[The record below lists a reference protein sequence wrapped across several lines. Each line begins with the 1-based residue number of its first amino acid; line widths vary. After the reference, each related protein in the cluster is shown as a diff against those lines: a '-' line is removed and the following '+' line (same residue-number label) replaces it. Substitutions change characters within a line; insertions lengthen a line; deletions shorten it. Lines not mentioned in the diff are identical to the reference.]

1 MKGRPWLVAGVALAA
16 ALAGAGS
23 ALWLS
28 GGLEGNGSP
37 APRTAAAPSTQRPAF
52 TLDDV
57 EGHPRDAA
65 EWDGKVV
72 LLNFWATW
80 CPPCRR
86 EMPLF
91 AELQREFGPRGFQ
104 VVAVAIDEAAAVRE
118 FAAEYGLD
126 FPLLVGDED
135 AIRVAQA
142 YGNLQGALPFSVLV
156 DREGRVVARF
166 KGEISRSRL
175 EPHLGELL

>member
-1 MKGRPWLVAGVALAA
+1 MSGVVLMA

-23 ALWLS
+23 ALWLFGAVEEPGAPES
-28 GGLEGNGSP
+28 RP
-37 APRTAAAPSTQRPAF
+37 ATLSAQRPAF
-52 TLDDV
+52 ALPDLD
-57 EGHPRDAA
+57 GHVREAA

-91 AELQREFGPRGFQ
+91 ADLQQEFGRQGFQ

-118 FAAEYGLD
+118 FAAQYGLD

-135 AIRVAQA
+135 AIRVAQD
-142 YGNLQGALPFSVLV
+142 YGNLQGALPFSVLY
-156 DREGRVVARF
+156 DRRGRVVARF

-175 EPHLGELL
+175 APHLGELL

>member
-1 MKGRPWLVAGVALAA
+1 MKGRSWLVAGVALMAA
-16 ALAGAGS
+16 VAGAAS

-28 GGLEGNGSP
+28 ANLEGGG
-37 APRTAAAPSTQRPAF
+37 APPPRAAAESTQRPAF
-52 TLDDV
+52 TLRDLD
-57 EGHPRDAA
+57 GRPREMA

-91 AELQREFGPRGFQ
+91 AELQQEFGSRGFQ
-104 VVAVAIDEAAAVRE
+104 VVAVAIDEAPAVRE

-142 YGNLQGALPFSVLV
+142 YGNLQGALPYTVLV
-156 DREGRVVARF
+156 DREGEVVARF

-175 EPHLGELL
+175 QPHLGDLW

>member
-1 MKGRPWLVAGVALAA
+1 VKGRSWLVAGVALMA

-28 GGLEGNGSP
+28 ASLGGSGVP
-37 APRTAAAPSTQRPAF
+37 AAREAALPTQRPGF
-52 TLDDV
+52 TLRDV
-57 EGHPRDAA
+57 DGRPRQMA

-91 AELQREFGPRGFQ
+91 AELQREFGARGFQ
-104 VVAVAIDEAAAVRE
+104 VVAVAIDETDAVRE

-142 YGNLQGALPFSVLV
+142 YGNLQGALPYTVLM
-156 DREGRVVARF
+156 DRKGEVVARF
-166 KGEISRSRL
+166 KGEISRSSL
-175 EPHLGELL
+175 QPHLGDLL